1 MIPPVVLL
9 STLYEEVE
17 RGVPSGPLRRISR
30 PAEPVKVM
38 TGLPLLVRVSSAPVS
53 VSSEISMGLALS
65 FSSISVTVM
74 VTV

>member
-1 MIPPVVLL
+1 MTSPVVLF
-9 STLYEEVE
+9 STVYVEVDS
-17 RGVPSGPLRRISR
+17 GLPAGPLRRISSLSK
-30 PAEPVKVM
+30 PVKMM
-38 TGLPLLVRVSSAPVS
+38 TGFPLLVRVSSAPVS